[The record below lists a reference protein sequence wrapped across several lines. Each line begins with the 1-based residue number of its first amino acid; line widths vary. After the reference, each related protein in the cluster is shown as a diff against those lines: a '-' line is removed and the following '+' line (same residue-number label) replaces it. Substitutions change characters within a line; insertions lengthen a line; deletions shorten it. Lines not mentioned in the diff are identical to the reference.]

1 MRARGGCEAG
11 GGCSWRTC
19 NALPAAA
26 TCRGSAALPPWSPA
40 LRTHTSTQNGEV
52 RACGL
57 GEFRGVAVQGRMLT
71 CHAAYLHRPSARA
84 AHCRCVTCTPSQ
96 REQAQ
101 GARTAKAM
109 ITTNAAASRCTL
121 AATRA
126 AATPRLSGTPRA
138 RLQSRQTSLLHRRE
152 PSKQQ
157 TNEEIAMLVCKG
169 RCCCV
174 LPPPTPKRVADAQ
187 VPSTASYLPLGTS
200 STHATRPSNRCL
212 TKKCRGTDSETL
224 HFFLRHRFEGRVTCV
239 EVVPSGR

>member
-1 MRARGGCEAG
+1 MHEGGRGGEAAARAEDGGQRRWPRRGRWVGGGGADGGENNDGGDGFGGCGGVDQLHKRSHLRKGGAVRARGGCEAG

-126 AATPRLSGTPRA
+126 AAMRRA
-138 RLQSRQTSLLHRRE
+138 SLARQGRACRAGRPHRCTVANHQN
-152 PSKQQ
+152 SK
-157 TNEEIAMLVCKG
+157 
-169 RCCCV
+169 
-174 LPPPTPKRVADAQ
+174 
-187 VPSTASYLPLGTS
+187 
-200 STHATRPSNRCL
+200 L
-212 TKKCRGTDSETL
+212 TKK
-224 HFFLRHRFEGRVTCV
+224 
-239 EVVPSGR
+239 

>member
-1 MRARGGCEAG
+1 MHEGGRGGEAAARAEDGGQRRWPRRGRWVGGGGADGGENNDGGDGFGGCGGVDQLHKRSHLRKGGAVRARGGCEAG

-138 RLQSRQTSLLHRRE
+138 RLQSRQTSSLHGRE
-152 PSKQQ
+152 P
-157 TNEEIAMLVCKG
+157 
-169 RCCCV
+169 
-174 LPPPTPKRVADAQ
+174 
-187 VPSTASYLPLGTS
+187 
-200 STHATRPSNRCL
+200 
-212 TKKCRGTDSETL
+212 
-224 HFFLRHRFEGRVTCV
+224 
-239 EVVPSGR
+239 

>member
-84 AHCRCVTCTPSQ
+84 AHCRCVACTPSQ

-126 AATPRLSGTPRA
+126 LATPRLSGTPRA
-138 RLQSRQTSLLHRRE
+138 RLQSRQTSSLHRRE
-152 PSKQQ
+152 PSKQL
-157 TNEEIAMLVCKG
+157 TNEEIAMLVCNG
-169 RCCCV
+169 RCCWV
-174 LPPPTPKRVADAQ
+174 LPPHPQNALRTPKYHQQHPV
-187 VPSTASYLPLGTS
+187 
-200 STHATRPSNRCL
+200 
-212 TKKCRGTDSETL
+212 CRSVQLL
-224 HFFLRHRFEGRVTCV
+224 HT
-239 EVVPSGR
+239 